1 MILWI
6 ALFIAAFLVGG
17 IPTGFLVVRLMRKRD
32 IREQGSGNIGF
43 SNVYRSEGLL
53 PSAIVLVVDVGKA
66 FAATYFIALLFPHY
80 SLFRLLIGI
89 TVILGNVFSPF
100 LKFKG
105 GKGVASALGVTLA
118 LNPFASLCA
127 LVAFI
132 FAVKLSRYMS
142 VGSLVA
148 VSVYLIA
155 SSLFYAYAD
164 YDIYTLIFAVLI
176 FILIVTR
183 HISNIKRLI
192 HGQENRIGSGQPR

>member
-6 ALFIAAFLVGG
+6 ALFIASFLIGG

-53 PSAIVLVVDVGKA
+53 PGALVLVVDVGKA
-66 FAATYFIALLFPHY
+66 FAATYLIALLFPNH

-89 TVILGNVFSPF
+89 TVILGNVFTPF

-105 GKGVASALGVTLA
+105 GKGVASALGVSLA

-127 LVAFI
+127 LVSFI
-132 FAVKLSRYMS
+132 VAVKLSRYMS

-148 VSVYLIA
+148 VSVYLLA
-155 SSLFYAYAD
+155 SSLFYIYTE
-164 YDIYTLIFAVLI
+164 YDIYTLIFATLI
-176 FILIVTR
+176 FIVIVIR

-192 HGQENRIGSGQPR
+192 HGQENRIGSGQP

>member
-6 ALFIAAFLVGG
+6 ALFIASFLIGG

-53 PSAIVLVVDVGKA
+53 PGALVLVVDVGKA
-66 FAATYFIALLFPHY
+66 FAATYLIALLFPNH

-89 TVILGNVFSPF
+89 TVILGNVFTPF

-105 GKGVASALGVTLA
+105 GKGVASALGVSLA

-127 LVAFI
+127 LVSFI
-132 FAVKLSRYMS
+132 VAVKLSRYMS

-148 VSVYLIA
+148 VSVYLLA
-155 SSLFYAYAD
+155 SSLFYIYTE
-164 YDIYTLIFAVLI
+164 YDIYTLIFATLI
-176 FILIVTR
+176 FIVIVIR

-192 HGQENRIGSGQPR
+192 HGQENRIGSG

>member
-6 ALFIAAFLVGG
+6 ALFIASFLIGG

-53 PSAIVLVVDVGKA
+53 PGALVLVVDVGKA
-66 FAATYFIALLFPHY
+66 FAATYLIALLFPNHN
-80 SLFRLLIGI
+80 LFRLLIGI
-89 TVILGNVFSPF
+89 TVILGNVFTPF

-105 GKGVASALGVTLA
+105 GKGVASALGVSLA

-127 LVAFI
+127 LVSFI
-132 FAVKLSRYMS
+132 VAVKLSRYMS

-148 VSVYLIA
+148 VSVYLLA
-155 SSLFYAYAD
+155 SSLFYIYTE
-164 YDIYTLIFAVLI
+164 YDIYTLIFATLI
-176 FILIVTR
+176 FIVIVIR

-192 HGQENRIGSGQPR
+192 HGQENRIGSG

>member
-148 VSVYLIA
+148 V
-155 SSLFYAYAD
+155 
-164 YDIYTLIFAVLI
+164 
-176 FILIVTR
+176 
-183 HISNIKRLI
+183 
-192 HGQENRIGSGQPR
+192 